1 VILVALGAN
10 LPGPAGT
17 PAQALAAACRSMAA
31 KGIAVT
37 ESSRIWL
44 SAPIPASDQ
53 PWYSNAVVR
62 VETKLRADRL
72 MAALKNIETA
82 FGRVRI
88 KKNEARVLDLDLVA
102 CNGGIFESPDLVLPH
117 PRLHQRAF
125 VLMPLREVAPDWV
138 HPVLNRSVD
147 DLIAALPPGQE
158 IKPGEALL

>member
-1 VILVALGAN
+1 MILVALGSN

-17 PAQALAAACRSMAA
+17 PAQALTAACRSMTA
-31 KGIAVT
+31 KGIVIA
-37 ESSRIWL
+37 EFSRVWL
-44 SAPIPASDQ
+44 SASVPASDQ
-53 PWYSNAVVR
+53 PWYCNAVVR
-62 VETKLRADRL
+62 VKTQLPAARL
-72 MAALKNIETA
+72 MEELKDIETA

-102 CNGGIFESPDLVLPH
+102 CNDDVLESPDLVLPH

-138 HPVLNRSVD
+138 HPVLNTSVA